1 MRISPAQTWCRKGVE
16 GEGGGK
22 ERESLKAKHSFSFI
36 LPVSQKCPII
46 KIFCQINRVASLT
59 FCLGQND
66 GLKSKVFN
74 IIIIIITIVVVK
86 SIIIIAVVDDVI
98 NILHLLLLHL
108 SFLFSY
114 RAYLISKTNVL
125 LPPIKVVFTRIFR
138 PSKSPFPR

>member
-1 MRISPAQTWCRKGVE
+1 M
-16 GEGGGK
+16 
-22 ERESLKAKHSFSFI
+22 
-36 LPVSQKCPII
+36 
-46 KIFCQINRVASLT
+46 ASLT

-66 GLKSKVFN
+66 GHKTKVFN
-74 IIIIIITIVVVK
+74 IIIIIIITIVVVK
-86 SIIIIAVVDDVI
+86 SIIIIAVVVVDDVI

-108 SFLFSY
+108 SFLFSC